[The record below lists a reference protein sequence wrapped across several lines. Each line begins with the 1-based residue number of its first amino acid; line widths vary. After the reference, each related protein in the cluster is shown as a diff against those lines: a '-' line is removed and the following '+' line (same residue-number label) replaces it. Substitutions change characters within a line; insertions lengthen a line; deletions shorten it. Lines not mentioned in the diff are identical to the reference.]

1 MIPTYLLQFAPLNF
15 TLTFAGEPNS
25 SLTYRNVTVDGKP
38 VSGVTVTKVSA
49 NPSGGIGILWTINFQ
64 VTGAFGDDI
73 ATQNK
78 FITVKESDLSEKTYT
93 DYDVM
98 LSEFKTNWDVV
109 RYYAPDPSPTKL
121 ATFNFIN
128 NLKQTRSTSVTVYTV
143 PDRWYSRLQTVCQ
156 LIRPARV
163 IANSSGSVVNT
174 SGITIVT

>member
-15 TLTFAGEPNS
+15 TLSFSGEPNS
-25 SLTYRNVTVDGKP
+25 SLAYRNVTVDGKP
-38 VSGVTVTKVSA
+38 VSGVTVTKTSVRTEGMA
-49 NPSGGIGILWTINFQ
+49 QLWTITFQ

-73 ATQNK
+73 ATQNE

-98 LSEFKTNWDVV
+98 LSEFKKTWDVV
-109 RYYAPDPSPTKL
+109 RYYAPDPSPTKQ
-121 ATFNFIN
+121 ATFNFVN

-143 PDRWYSRLQTVCQ
+143 PDRWYSRLQTICQ

-163 IANSSGSVVNT
+163 IANSSGSIVNT
-174 SGITIVT
+174 SGITIRN